1 MDFGNGLLARGR
13 SPFALLVGALSE
25 ISEIIIEHGRPSTH
39 RERVWQSLT
48 KLLS

>member
-25 ISEIIIEHGRPSTH
+25 ISEVIVEHGRPSTH
-39 RERVWQSLT
+39 RNRVCQP
-48 KLLS
+48 LS